1 MPGRLPMNAERVAL
15 RPRPAAEAIDLG
27 LKLARASWPRL
38 VLVAALA
45 QLPLLALAALVFLW
59 QPGLAL
65 LVLLW
70 FQPTVDRPLLHV
82 LSRELLGQRISLRQ
96 LVRERGQWWTG
107 MHLASLSVFRF
118 HPARSFTLPI
128 WQLERASG
136 SARRAR
142 TRALNHGAGG
152 SGVLLSLMGSVF
164 ELILIFG
171 LFGLFGWLLPPSAWE
186 GLNAPGWIGPGG
198 VADELWAA
206 LIVAYAI
213 SAVLV
218 EPFYVGGGFGL
229 YLNQRCRLECWDL
242 EPALRRLAERAPGQR
257 QAEAA

>member
-1 MPGRLPMNAERVAL
+1 MSAERVGL

-27 LKLARASWPRL
+27 LRLVRASWPRL
-38 VLVAALA
+38 ALVAALT
-45 QLPLLALAALVFLW
+45 QLPFLALAALIFLW
-59 QPGLAL
+59 QPALAL
-65 LVLLW
+65 LVMLW
-70 FQPTVDRPLLHV
+70 FQPTIDRPLLHL
-82 LSRELLGQRISLRQ
+82 LSREMLGQRMSLRQ
-96 LVRERGQWWTG
+96 LLRERQQWWTG
-107 MHLASLSVFRF
+107 MHLASLSIYRF

-128 WQLERASG
+128 WQLERLTG
-136 SARRAR
+136 STRRAR

-152 SGVLLSLMGSVF
+152 SGVLLSLMGSAF
-164 ELILIFG
+164 ELVLIFG
-171 LFGLFGWLLPPSAWE
+171 LFGLFGWLLPPSVWE
-186 GLNAPGWIGPGG
+186 SLNAPGWIGPAG

-206 LIVAYAI
+206 LILAYAI

-242 EPALRRLAERAPGQR
+242 EPALRRLADRAADQR

>member
-1 MPGRLPMNAERVAL
+1 MSTERIGL

-38 VLVAALA
+38 VTVAALA
-45 QLPLLALAALVFLW
+45 QLPLLALAGIVFLW
-59 QPGLAL
+59 QPALAL

-70 FQPTVDRPLLHV
+70 FQPTVDRPLLHI
-82 LSRELLGQRISLRQ
+82 LSRELLGQRIRLRQ
-96 LVRERGQWWTG
+96 LIRERQQWWTG
-107 MHLASLSVFRF
+107 MHLASVSLYRF

-128 WQLERASG
+128 WQLERPTG

-142 TRALNHGAGG
+142 TRSLNHGAGG
-152 SGVLLSLMGSVF
+152 GGVLLSLMASVF
-164 ELILIFG
+164 ELTLIIG
-171 LFGLFGWLLPPSAWE
+171 LFGLFGWLLPPSTWE

-198 VADELWAA
+198 IADELWAA
-206 LIVAYAI
+206 LILAYAV

-242 EPALRRLAERAPGQR
+242 EPALRRLADRAAGHKQD
-257 QAEAA
+257 QAA